1 MAAPVYL
8 LLEYLALLVES
19 VVFLGIFLIL
29 IALHF
34 RVYNWY
40 FFTLNESSWQSI
52 RTTLQFLQLGI
63 VGLFLLIPEGELDRL
78 SLRWMFLTL
87 TYLMLAEQ
95 MASIPRRR
103 PQIIESGDARSSSP
117 AAASSSSSAP
127 QSQRRIG
134 NDRQPERNQESIR
147 KELLALGRQA
157 LRQQTEQQGLAFRE
171 ALKRTGLKADADL
184 IRGVLEKVKQD
195 PRFQVRVS
203 PVIVGASQSQD
214 IEIDNVPV
222 SMDPQSIARL
232 LRSMDPSIPEDIAD
246 SIIVKA
252 PLPGVGLKGVNE
264 VTTATIA
271 EFPIGD
277 RLLQR
282 ENRIVNIKF

>member
-1 MAAPVYL
+1 M
-8 LLEYLALLVES
+8 
-19 VVFLGIFLIL
+19 
-29 IALHF
+29 
-34 RVYNWY
+34 
-40 FFTLNESSWQSI
+40 
-52 RTTLQFLQLGI
+52 
-63 VGLFLLIPEGELDRL
+63 
-78 SLRWMFLTL
+78 
-87 TYLMLAEQ
+87 
-95 MASIPRRR
+95 
-103 PQIIESGDARSSSP
+103 
-117 AAASSSSSAP
+117 
-127 QSQRRIG
+127 
-134 NDRQPERNQESIR
+134 
-147 KELLALGRQA
+147 
-157 LRQQTEQQGLAFRE
+157 
-171 ALKRTGLKADADL
+171 
-184 IRGVLEKVKQD
+184 KQD

-282 ENRIVNIKF
+282 LRNADGVHSQDGTEQWFVRPEIINNDAGRPCIQIIPTELECALLGLLEACLRPHIRTTLPVTLCHLSLQGEQ